1 MDPALGLIRTFEG
14 FRETPYWDVN
24 ALRTGYG
31 SDTVTLA
38 DGRVVPVT
46 ADTRVTRE
54 DAERDLARRV
64 QTEFI
69 PRAAQAVGREAWSAL
84 SPSQKAALA
93 SITYNYGS
101 LPDSVAAAVRSGD
114 PMAAAEAIR
123 ALGSHND
130 GVNAKRRSKE
140 AAIYAGQALPEGGVD
155 EVPQLTDRN
164 PIRLAMAYASGRMTP
179 EDAALYEEGMA
190 AGVFPKVE
198 KRGTVKVPESTAL
211 SDYAAQIA
219 ERQRN
224 RAPVQITPLESITS
238 AAPYARFPGLGA

>member
-1 MDPALGLIRTFEG
+1 MDPALSLIRTFEG

-38 DGRVVPVT
+38 DGRIVPVA

-54 DAERDLARRV
+54 DAERDLDRRV

-69 PRAAQAVGREAWSAL
+69 PRAVEAVGAEAWGRL
-84 SPSQKAALA
+84 TPSQKAALA

-101 LPDSVAAAVRSGD
+101 LPGSVAAAVRSGD

-130 GVNAKRRSKE
+130 GVNAKRRAKE
-140 AAIYAGQALPEGGVD
+140 AAIYAGQEMPEGS
-155 EVPQLTDRN
+155 EAPSADRN
-164 PIRLAMAYASGRMTP
+164 PIRLAMAYASGKMTP

-190 AGVFPKVE
+190 AGVFPKAE
-198 KRGTVKVPESTAL
+198 KRGAVKAPESTAL